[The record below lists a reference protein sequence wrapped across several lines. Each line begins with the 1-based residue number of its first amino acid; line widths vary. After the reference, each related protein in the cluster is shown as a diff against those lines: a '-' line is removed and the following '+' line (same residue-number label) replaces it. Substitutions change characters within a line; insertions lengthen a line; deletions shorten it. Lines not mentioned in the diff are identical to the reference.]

1 MRRSRLLGHT
11 VIDWHG
17 EELGRVID
25 TWPFDG
31 GGEPELAVLRM
42 GRLGERRMVPVAHLH
57 PHPLGETLHMPYAR
71 WQVEDSPPF
80 GEDRHRLDDDPH
92 CSASYWRWEEP
103 MGSLPARCPHSCGSS
118 VTGKRSPTTP
128 SPTTTAS

>member
-1 MRRSRLLGHT
+1 MRRSMLLGHM
-11 VIDWHG
+11 VHDWAG
-17 EELGRVID
+17 EELGRVVD

-42 GRLGERRMVPVAHLH
+42 GRLGARRMVPVDALLY
-57 PHPLGETLHMPYAR
+57 LGDTYRLPFAR

-80 GEDRHRLDDDPH
+80 GENRHTLDDDPH

-103 MGSLPARCPHSCGSS
+103 VDSLTARCLHSSGSS
-118 VTGKRSPTTP
+118 GTVKRFPMAQSPTP
-128 SPTTTAS
+128 IGS